1 MVLLPPDTNALMQQ
15 HQRQN
20 IAARPSSIDID
31 SKGLP
36 SPGYNES
43 PYGNGNIGDPQP
55 RGDFRFDSHIIF
67 NMIYCEPKLNLEQ
80 VKSVT
85 YNLPFPPLWMYHL
98 LPTVVVKTVL
108 RSTIVV
114 LSQLV

>member
-1 MVLLPPDTNALMQQ
+1 MQQ

-43 PYGNGNIGDPQP
+43 PYGNGNIGDPQQ
-55 RGDFRFDSHIIF
+55 RGDFRFDSLLIF
-67 NMIYCEPKLNLEQ
+67 FMIYFENKFNLELVGN
-80 VKSVT
+80 VKC
-85 YNLPFPPLWMYHL
+85 
-98 LPTVVVKTVL
+98 
-108 RSTIVV
+108 TISPMLDVPIAAHGRGKNGF
-114 LSQLV
+114 